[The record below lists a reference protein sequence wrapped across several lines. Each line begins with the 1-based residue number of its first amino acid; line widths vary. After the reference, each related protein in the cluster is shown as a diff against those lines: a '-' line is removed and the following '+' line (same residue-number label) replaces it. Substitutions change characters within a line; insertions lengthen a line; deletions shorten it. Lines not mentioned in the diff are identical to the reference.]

1 MKTLVKTFA
10 GKTIGDTLYSFASKG
25 KKPELC
31 ETSKYPR
38 KNSEVKI
45 RHLRPWQ
52 KDAFNKL
59 KKSNFFLVKAFC
71 GSGKTTLSIVLAL
84 WDIIFNKRK
93 QLFIVPQSHIGDGFS
108 ICGKFNVPRLGKV
121 SLTKPQ
127 NFCDD
132 SDNKTEMLVE
142 FLLSNFEETRSIK
155 KVFTRTNKKE
165 YIVFGDNC
173 IAVATHQAFVAAI
186 QKITQRENDGETEL
200 LNKAL
205 KSVGLSIDEAHH
217 ICTGSS
223 DKEEKATDSTYN
235 RLGNILKIILERS
248 SKNNTRVGLT
258 TATFFRGDQG
268 IIVSEDDLNNKFDR
282 YELDFLSHFETL
294 GIKNVFVNFEEYA
307 TDPIKQ
313 IVANIEKELFSER
326 HLLVVPTGSEIDGQG
341 AKWRKLDTHLIRLK
355 NELAKMLERNGL
367 NFNDVVLDLVN
378 KETQKYNKNI
388 LLKEPKEA
396 YDADETKNSK
406 IRIVITCM
414 LGREGTDWCPCS
426 RLHNASIELGSTT
439 LAVQTLGRLFRKFQG
454 KTKVGVT
461 YYIKKFETLENSD
474 KKREYFSN
482 RVNAIL
488 ALMLID
494 DWMNPI
500 LLPELPAT
508 KYQGAKRNYKKN
520 LKKKYVRL
528 SDVYSQEDFEK
539 IKNEILQEQGVL
551 LEFTEKSS
559 EEIIQRIIDKYPKN
573 KSVDTSDVVAGF
585 KVFLLRARSQ
595 TLRSS
600 GIDIS
605 YIRHHGFD
613 EIIEQNKLEG
623 NFWVGKFTKEK
634 FIKFKELINKI
645 FWTDGQHREIRDNIL
660 LVMKKLGK
668 EIEADAVINK
678 NDEKI
683 IRELAS
689 DFCNF
694 HDAYNEASK
703 KEGKITPSYKEVA
716 NQLYLLLRKK
726 QKNNSIEKIS
736 IEDLKEK
743 VNLLNQI
750 APKGYRFFDKN
761 SKITEKLPTAA

>member
-1 MKTLVKTFA
+1 MKTLIKTFA

-38 KNSEVKI
+38 KNAEVKI
-45 RHLRPWQ
+45 RDLRPWQ
-52 KDAFNKL
+52 KNAFEKL
-59 KKSNFFLVKAFC
+59 KNSNFFLVKAFC

-93 QLFIVPQSHIGDGFS
+93 QLSIVPQSHIGDGFS
-108 ICGKFNVPRLGKV
+108 ICGKFNIPGLGKV
-121 SLTKPQ
+121 TLTKPQ

-132 SDNKTEMLVE
+132 SDNKTDMLVE
-142 FLLSNFEETRSIK
+142 FMLGNFEDSRSIK
-155 KVFTRTNKKE
+155 KVSTKTGHKE
-165 YIVFGDNC
+165 FIVFGYDC
-173 IAVATHQAFVAAI
+173 MAVATHQCFVAAI
-186 QKITQRENDGETEL
+186 QKITQRENDGEKGL
-200 LNKAL
+200 LDKAL
-205 KSVGLSIDEAHH
+205 KNISLSIDEAHH

-223 DKEEKATDSTYN
+223 DEEIDTKSTYN

-248 SKNNTRVGLT
+248 SSNNTRVGLT

-268 IIVSEDDLNNKFDR
+268 IIVSEDDLNTKFKR

-294 GIKNVFVNFEEYA
+294 GIKDVFVNFEEY
-307 TDPIKQ
+307 TKDPIKQ

-326 HLLVVPTGSEIDGQG
+326 HLVVVPTGSEIDGQG

-355 NELAKMLERNGL
+355 TELSKMLERNGL
-367 NFNDVVLDLVN
+367 SINDVVLDLVN

-388 LLKEPKEA
+388 LLKEPKES
-396 YDADETKNSK
+396 YDPNETKNSK

-461 YYIKKFETLENSD
+461 YYIKKFESLESSH

-508 KYQGAKRNYKKN
+508 KYLGTKRNKN
-520 LKKKYVRL
+520 SKKKYVRL
-528 SDVYSQEDFEK
+528 SDVYSREDFEK
-539 IKNEILQEQGVL
+539 MQNEIMWAQSTMT
-551 LEFTEKSS
+551 EFKEESS
-559 EEIIQRIIDKYPKN
+559 EGVIQKIIAKYAKKKPVGDSDII
-573 KSVDTSDVVAGF
+573 AGF

-595 TLRSS
+595 TLRSK
-600 GIDIS
+600 GIDIT
-605 YIRHHGFD
+605 YIREQGFD
-613 EIIEQNKLEG
+613 EIIEKHKLEG
-623 NFWVGKFTKEK
+623 NFWIGEFTKEK
-634 FIKFKELINKI
+634 FIKFKELIDKI
-645 FWTDGQHREIRDNIL
+645 SWTGDQKEEIRNNIISI
-660 LVMKKLGK
+660 MKKLGK
-668 EIEADAVINK
+668 EIIVGAVDK
-678 NDEKI
+678 NDAKI
-683 IRELAS
+683 IKKLAM
-689 DFCNF
+689 DFCEF
-694 HDAYNEASK
+694 HEAYNAASK
-703 KEGKITPSYKEVA
+703 KEGKITPSQKEVA
-716 NQLYLLLRKK
+716 KRLKISSEKLR
-726 QKNNSIEKIS
+726 EKI
-736 IEDLKEK
+736 
-743 VNLLNQI
+743 NLLNQI
-750 APKGYRFFDKN
+750 TPKGYRFFNKI